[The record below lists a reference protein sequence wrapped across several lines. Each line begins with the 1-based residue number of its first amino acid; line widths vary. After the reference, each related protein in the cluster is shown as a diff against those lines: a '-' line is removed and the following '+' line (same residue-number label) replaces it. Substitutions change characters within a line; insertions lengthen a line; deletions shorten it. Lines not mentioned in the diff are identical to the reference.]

1 MKKSRIIMGIAGF
14 ALLVGAAILWNNYN
28 NLYIATGFLGVL
40 FLGFAG
46 TTEGKQVK
54 ED

>member
-1 MKKSRIIMGIAGF
+1 MKTRITMGIIGF

-28 NLYIATGFLGVL
+28 NLFIAIGFLGVL
-40 FLGFAG
+40 LLGFAG

-54 ED
+54 D